1 MQWTSHCVP
10 RQSEFVGVLFGLWPR
25 FCCFGFSVVASLFP
39 LAKRKSGWGICGSSC
54 LLFSVVFVCC
64 WFDLPAQNGRFLS
77 LYKCLS
83 DSLCSCKDR
92 AFSATSAKLE
102 EKKRFTLGELNSQIV
117 YSGVLISIWK
127 LKKNCWLKPW
137 RPNYIQQAKKGIK
150 YKVRV
155 PAQFVRIPFRLGS
168 LFFEMWFIDMFDI
181 YNIYI

>member
-1 MQWTSHCVP
+1 MDKPLCPSANRICGCSFWALAP
-10 RQSEFVGVLFGLWPR
+10 

-39 LAKRKSGWGICGSSC
+39 LAKCKSGWGICGSSC

-102 EKKRFTLGELNSQIV
+102 EKKKVYFGRVEFPDSLLRRFDIHLKI
-117 YSGVLISIWK
+117 
-127 LKKNCWLKPW
+127 KKNCWLKPW

-168 LFFEMWFIDMFDI
+168 LFFEM
-181 YNIYI
+181 